1 MAVVVGTGTSI
12 NFGTSGF
19 AAELVGIPT
28 MGGIERTAIE
38 TTPLDVTDPGAGKL
52 GNRTYLPS
60 SAVGPIT
67 MEVRFNFD
75 PDLTPP
81 MHANA
86 ETITVT
92 FPLPAGQATAATWA
106 GSGFLTSYNIE
117 GIVLDG
123 KVEAVGAIQIT
134 GALTITP
141 SA

>member
-12 NFGTSGF
+12 TFGTSGF

-28 MGGIERTAIE
+28 ISGLDRQAIE
-38 TTPLDVTDPGAGKL
+38 TTALDITAPGAGQI

-60 SAVGPIT
+60 TAVGPIV

-81 MHANA
+81 LHESA
-86 ETITVT
+86 ETITIT
-92 FPLPAGQATAATWA
+92 FPLPAGQSTPANWA
-106 GSGFLTSYNIE
+106 GSGFMTAYNVE

-123 KVEAVGAIQIT
+123 KVEAVGSIQLT
-134 GALTITP
+134 GAITITP